1 MPVQGDLVNTRT
13 GQRWLLHQRS
23 LMCTFSVGIV
33 AMAPP
38 GPIQGLTAGAS
49 MEPRPRSYRTFLS
62 GLHRLVIAGVR
73 TLFWVGLITWS
84 ALAIHYSNLP
94 WAGPRTVLA
103 AAFAAFALWLS
114 RRRHIAAGALFLGV
128 VAWWIAIPPSHDRP

>member
-62 GLHRLVIAGVR
+62 GLHHLVIAGVR

-84 ALAIHYSNLP
+84 ALAIHYSTLP
-94 WAGPRTVLA
+94 
-103 AAFAAFALWLS
+103 
-114 RRRHIAAGALFLGV
+114 
-128 VAWWIAIPPSHDRP
+128 